1 MRMSAGA
8 KLLFSSAIIVGLAS
22 ILGVSA
28 LLMTGRLGS
37 QLEHAV
43 NALAMQQFL
52 AGRVNAE
59 AADLVAV
66 ERGVTIATMLQQGDQ
81 ASAFRQ
87 EFVRTHAS
95 MTGRL
100 SELSNLTE
108 GSARAE
114 ISSLAAQADEVL
126 RLHRD
131 MESMLAG
138 QRMDEALAILNS
150 RLLPLLGQLSQR
162 SRTVVDRQQQ
172 ELAVVRSA
180 ASSQINL
187 SRWWIGGLLLLAMI
201 FGAGAIWLVRQIQSV
216 LRTMVGRLGEGAG
229 LLADASDQ
237 VSANSGSLSQSA
249 SEQAATLE
257 ETSASAT
264 EIHSMAQRNAE
275 NAQAAA
281 VGSAKASDAI
291 AEANQVLART
301 VQSMNDIRDSSA
313 KISKIIQ
320 VIEEIAFQTNLLALN
335 ASVEAAR
342 AGAAGLGFAVV
353 ADEVRNLAQRS
364 AQAAKETTT
373 LIEESIATANQG
385 KVHVEEVAKAIGS
398 VTESANVVKT
408 LVSEVHVASVEQS
421 KGFNQITQAIHQMER
436 VTQDVA
442 ATAEKGASSGQQ
454 LRVQATSVKRML
466 VEIEALVGVAEV
478 ANR

>member
-1 MRMSAGA
+1 MSAGA
-8 KLLFSSAIIVGLAS
+8 KLLVSAVTIVGVAS

-28 LLMTGRLGS
+28 LVMTGRLGA
-37 QLEHAV
+37 QLEYAV

-52 AGRVNAE
+52 AGRVSAE
-59 AADLVAV
+59 AADLVAF
-66 ERGVTIATMLQQGDQ
+66 ERGVTIATMLQQNDQ
-81 ASAFRQ
+81 ASTFRQ

-100 SELSNLTE
+100 SELANLTE
-108 GSARAE
+108 GSARSEVAA
-114 ISSLAAQADEVL
+114 LAAQADEVL

-131 MESMLAG
+131 MESMLAS
-138 QRMDEALAILNS
+138 QRMDEGLVILNS

-162 SRTVVDRQQQ
+162 SRAVVDRQQQ

-180 ASSQINL
+180 ASTLISL
-187 SRWWIGGLLLLAMI
+187 SRWWIGGLLLLAML
-201 FGAGAIWLVRQIQSV
+201 FGAGAIWLVRYIQSV

-229 LLADASDQ
+229 LLAGASDQ

-275 NAQAAA
+275 NAQSAA

-291 AEANQVLART
+291 AEANKVLTRT

-408 LVSEVHVASVEQS
+408 LVSEVHLASVEQS

-442 ATAEKGASSGQQ
+442 ATAEKGATSGQQ

-466 VEIEALVGVAEV
+466 VEIEALVGVAD
-478 ANR
+478 AS